1 MNISKEFSYEYCR
14 ARDSK
19 EENIKDLNKL
29 VKKLQI
35 PDKDF
40 NANYFNSKNCIQIS
54 YIQRNNCFYT
64 DKETGE
70 LIKFDLFK
78 KFADDSLTPMD
89 LLNETFL
96 NSQTKFDLIFI
107 YSFVISYYLNDENYN
122 KVISILKDIYKKGYT
137 IAFYPL
143 DYLRENENNDSFR
156 DNCLI
161 LRLCIAYCSNDDIA
175 EKNNYISIIT
185 NNNSAIDIIRNNKF
199 LLLLHKA
206 VVKSFEGK
214 ELNKDR
220 DSLNY
225 FKKGSVDLDI
235 LESSTEKFKK
245 FLSLFSKIYG
255 EDTIS
260 DIFYRNE
267 DTVLIKQNMP
277 RIVDI
282 FSNYLKSEYSIGRK
296 VYKLKAILGQMNNF
310 FILVNN
316 PDYTLMNTLDG
327 LPDKIQNEALKMM
340 LGSL

>member
-1 MNISKEFSYEYCR
+1 MNIVKDFPYEYCR

-19 EENIKDLNKL
+19 DENIKDLNEL

-35 PDKDF
+35 PDRDF
-40 NANYFNSKNCIQIS
+40 NANFFNSKNCIQIS

-78 KFADDSLTPMD
+78 KFADDSITPMD
-89 LLNETFL
+89 LLDKTFL
-96 NSQTKFDLIFI
+96 NSQTRFNLIFI

-122 KVISILKDIYKKGYT
+122 KVVSILKDIYKKGCT
-137 IAFYPL
+137 VAFYPSE
-143 DYLRENENNDSFR
+143 YLHEHNDPFR

-161 LRLCIAYCSNDDIA
+161 LRLCMAYSSDNISD
-175 EKNNYISIIT
+175 KNVYISIIS
-185 NNNSAIDIIRNNKF
+185 NNDSAVDIIRNNKF
-199 LLLLHKA
+199 LLLLHKS
-206 VVKSFEGK
+206 VIKSFEGK
-214 ELNKDR
+214 EINKDR

-225 FKKGSVDLDI
+225 FEKGSVDLDI
-235 LESSTEKFKK
+235 LEGSTEKFKK

-255 EDTIS
+255 EESIS
-260 DIFYRNE
+260 DVFYRNE

-277 RIVDI
+277 RIADI

-296 VYKLKAILGQMNNF
+296 IYKLKTILEQMNNF

-340 LGSL
+340 LGNL